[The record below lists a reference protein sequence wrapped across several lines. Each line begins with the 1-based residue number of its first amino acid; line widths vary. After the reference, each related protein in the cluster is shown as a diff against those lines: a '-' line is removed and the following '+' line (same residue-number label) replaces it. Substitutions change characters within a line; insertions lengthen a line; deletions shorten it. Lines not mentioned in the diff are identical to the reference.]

1 MTQYIYNTPS
11 YIVVAPVVLKSLFSL
26 PELQKVMMNMGET
39 LSEDEVTKMM
49 IQADQDS
56 DGLVSFEEFV
66 VMMAK

>member
-1 MTQYIYNTPS
+1 
-11 YIVVAPVVLKSLFSL
+11 
-26 PELQKVMMNMGET
+26 MMNMGET

-66 VMMAK
+66 VMMAKWCLFEYVDIAIVHVIFVVS